1 VNTEAH
7 ANGREPVLE
16 LRALSKSF
24 GGLRAVRDVTLKIMP
39 GDRKAIIGP
48 NGAGKTTLFNLIT
61 GIFPATSG
69 QVVLFGQDVTRWPS
83 HRRTALGMARTFQI
97 TSLFPKLT
105 VLDNVLLAI
114 QGLRRSKFVM
124 WRFLSSYRDFYDRA
138 HGLLERARFLDR
150 KDTEVR
156 YLSHGEQ
163 RQLEIILG
171 LASDPKIL
179 LLDEPAAGLSS
190 GESSEMIRFLAHLDR
205 NLAILLIE
213 HDMDVVF
220 DVAEHIS
227 VLHFGEILEAG
238 AALLGRNGV
247 GKTTLV
253 NSIVGFNRPRRGKV
267 LFKGTDIT
275 EVSSFETVRS
285 GMGLVPQGRRVFP
298 TLSVE
303 ENLMVAERSVDRR
316 GWNMERVYA
325 LFPRLR
331 ERRSQRARTLSGGEQ
346 QMLAIG
352 RGLMTNPDCLIMD
365 EPSEGLA
372 PIIIQGLWQA
382 IARLKEEGHSIL
394 LVEQNAS
401 LALQLVDYVHVMS
414 KGQVVYSARPEE
426 LRANDEIKSR
436 YLGI

>member
-1 VNTEAH
+1 MNTEAH

-238 AALLGRNGV
+238 AAEQ
-247 GKTTLV
+247 
-253 NSIVGFNRPRRGKV
+253 I
-267 LFKGTDIT
+267 
-275 EVSSFETVRS
+275 
-285 GMGLVPQGRRVFP
+285 
-298 TLSVE
+298 
-303 ENLMVAERSVDRR
+303 
-316 GWNMERVYA
+316 
-325 LFPRLR
+325 
-331 ERRSQRARTLSGGEQ
+331 RRSEKVQ
-346 QMLAIG
+346 Q
-352 RGLMTNPDCLIMD
+352 
-365 EPSEGLA
+365 
-372 PIIIQGLWQA
+372 
-382 IARLKEEGHSIL
+382 
-394 LVEQNAS
+394 V
-401 LALQLVDYVHVMS
+401 
-414 KGQVVYSARPEE
+414 
-426 LRANDEIKSR
+426 
-436 YLGI
+436 YLGTA

>member
-1 VNTEAH
+1 MNTQAH

-114 QGLRRSKFVM
+114 QGLRRSKFVR

-227 VLHFGEILEAG
+227 VLHFGEVLEAG
-238 AALLGRNGV
+238 AAEQ
-247 GKTTLV
+247 
-253 NSIVGFNRPRRGKV
+253 I
-267 LFKGTDIT
+267 
-275 EVSSFETVRS
+275 
-285 GMGLVPQGRRVFP
+285 
-298 TLSVE
+298 
-303 ENLMVAERSVDRR
+303 
-316 GWNMERVYA
+316 
-325 LFPRLR
+325 
-331 ERRSQRARTLSGGEQ
+331 RRSEKVQ
-346 QMLAIG
+346 Q
-352 RGLMTNPDCLIMD
+352 
-365 EPSEGLA
+365 
-372 PIIIQGLWQA
+372 
-382 IARLKEEGHSIL
+382 
-394 LVEQNAS
+394 V
-401 LALQLVDYVHVMS
+401 
-414 KGQVVYSARPEE
+414 
-426 LRANDEIKSR
+426 
-436 YLGI
+436 YLGTA